1 VTRVRTL
8 AVWSRQ
14 AGDGANFEYDLAGT
28 PCAEVVGE
36 GRVCFHRS
44 GVSSLFPRERGVE
57 SFLGLPIL
65 ASDGRMLGHLAF
77 FDSRPR
83 GDDML
88 VDSIF
93 RIFVARAAAEI
104 ERIQALAR
112 LAVARSAAPS

>member
-1 VTRVRTL
+1 
-8 AVWSRQ
+8 
-14 AGDGANFEYDLAGT
+14 
-28 PCAEVVGE
+28 VVGE
-36 GRVCFHRS
+36 GRTCFHRS
-44 GVSSLFPRERGVE
+44 GVSALFPRERGVE
-57 SFLGLPIL
+57 SFLGLPIV

-88 VDSIF
+88 VDSVF

-112 LAVARSAAPS
+112 LAVARSAAP